1 MLDGRRFRGAKR
13 IRNTSNKE
21 KWKTIAMKRIY
32 VVHGFAATKKS
43 NWFPWL
49 SNKLLSELGLILTV
63 VHLPNS
69 KKPKLNNWLEALLKE
84 IPNPDNETYIIAH
97 SLGCI
102 TLLKYIELLPENSK
116 LGGVILVSAFDESLP
131 LLPIIN
137 SFIESKPKYQLI
149 TSKIES
155 IKVIASTNDLLVPI
169 KLTKK
174 VSKSLQTTLIEVK
187 NAGHFTTQDGYKV
200 FTKLYEILMSILN
213 E

>member
-1 MLDGRRFRGAKR
+1 
-13 IRNTSNKE
+13 
-21 KWKTIAMKRIY
+21 MKQIFL
-32 VVHGFAATKKS
+32 VHGFAATKKS

-49 SNKLLSELGLILTV
+49 SNKLSSELGLLLTV

-69 KKPKLNNWLEALLKE
+69 KKPKFNNWLESLLKE

-116 LGGVILVSAFDESLP
+116 IGGVILVSAFDKSLP
-131 LLPIIN
+131 FLPIIS

-149 TSKIES
+149 TNKIKS
-155 IKVIASTNDLLVPI
+155 VKVIASTNDLLVPI
-169 KLTKK
+169 KLTQK
-174 VSKSLQTTLIEVK
+174 VSKSLQTTLIEIK
-187 NAGHFTTQDGYKV
+187 NAGHFTTQDGYTV
-200 FTKLYEILMSILN
+200 FTKLYEILLTMLN